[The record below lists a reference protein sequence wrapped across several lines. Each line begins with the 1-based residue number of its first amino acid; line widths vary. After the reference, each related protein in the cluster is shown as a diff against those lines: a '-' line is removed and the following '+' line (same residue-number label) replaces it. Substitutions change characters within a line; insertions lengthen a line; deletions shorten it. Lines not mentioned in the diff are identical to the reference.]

1 MDFPHGRHHEPHH
14 GRHRR
19 EEEQQDYPQPP
30 LYGDEPPPPFYGLN
44 EPPPPRYNQSSEVY
58 HTSHVGPDSY
68 RPPPPHASHDYDPQP
83 YVPADNRHQH
93 HPHMPHFPSSDHH
106 QTPHHGGG
114 GISGKPSVKVYSK
127 AETNFASTIYDGKV
141 VLTPS
146 DPSDPLQHWIK
157 EEKYSTK
164 VKDEE
169 GFPSFALINKAT
181 GQAMKHAIGA
191 THPVQLTP
199 YNSDTV
205 DESILW
211 TESKD
216 LGDGYRTI
224 RMVNN
229 IKLNVD
235 AFNGDKNHGGVHDGT
250 TIVLWEW
257 KKGDNQR
264 WKITPH

>member
-1 MDFPHGRHHEPHH
+1 MDFPHGRHHEPQH

-19 EEEQQDYPQPP
+19 EEEQQDYPPP
-30 LYGDEPPPPFYGLN
+30 PFYGDQPPPPFYGLN
-44 EPPPPRYNQSSEVY
+44 EPPPRYNQPSEVH
-58 HTSHVGPDSY
+58 HTSHVGGQDSY
-68 RPPPPHASHDYDPQP
+68 RPPPPQFSNDYDPPP
-83 YVPADNRHQH
+83 YASADDRHQH
-93 HPHMPHFPSSDHH
+93 HPHKPHFPSSDHH
-106 QTPHHGGG
+106 ETPHHGGG
-114 GISGKPSVKVYSK
+114 GIAGKPSVKLYSK
-127 AETNFASTIYDGKV
+127 AETNFALTIRDGKV
-141 VLTPS
+141 ILAPS
-146 DPSDPLQHWIK
+146 DPSDPHQHWIK

-199 YNSDTV
+199 YNPDTV

-235 AFNGDKNHGGVHDGT
+235 AFNGDANHGGVHDGT

-264 WKITPH
+264 WKIASH